1 MASRTAQSAQTAPPP
16 LVVTKLD
23 PPAAR
28 EQTVVRERLFE
39 RLQPGPGVKL
49 IVVAAPAGS
58 GKTTLLGMWRRA
70 QRDAR
75 HVAWLSL
82 EQEDND
88 PVVLWAHVLEALR
101 RACPGLD
108 NTFSPESLEPSRI
121 ADHML
126 PELVNEL
133 SDQSDV
139 VLILDD
145 FDRISSGAARDT
157 IAWLVEHAPST
168 FRLVLASRNEPGL
181 PLGTLR
187 ARGELLEVRA
197 DDLRFTVDETEEL
210 LNERLEL
217 GLARTDIE
225 PLVERTEGWPA
236 GIYLA
241 ALSLGGVEDR
251 GAFARE
257 FGGANRH
264 VVDFLVDEV
273 LDAHSPE
280 LRTLML
286 RSSIL
291 ERMSGPLCDA
301 VLAQDGSRE
310 QLVALSRSNLFLVPM
325 DGQNEWFRF
334 HRLFAQLLRVELEH
348 REPELVPTLHRRAYA
363 WHRDHGRPEQA
374 ISHALDAGLLDDA
387 ADLIATT
394 WSDLAAAGRHALV
407 AGWLERFPP
416 EVVRESPRLLLV
428 QAGIAREPDEPGTL
442 ETGLDTVRAAF
453 PWGDVGSGYESALR
467 AAELEAPGSPF
478 RATVCWSLALGSYN
492 RGDLAT
498 ADLWFA
504 EAAEVGQQ
512 DKRWLIATSALAHRS
527 LIAGESGEPA
537 EQGRLAEEAHHLA
550 AVHDVGRV
558 KGEVDIAVGASL
570 AANGRPDEAL
580 PVFARGISVLR
591 KFGSPLDLAN
601 GLIFQARFL
610 RALGRND
617 AAASAIKEAEDA
629 IGLCRDSGV
638 LRERLQA
645 LQPPPRSRRSSATP
659 ELTERERAVLRML
672 SGPLSEREI
681 GRELYLSHNTIH
693 SHTKSIYRKLGAKSR
708 REAISLARTLALI

>member
-416 EVVRESPRLLLV
+416 EDVRESPRLLLV